1 MTFRR
6 KFTLPRREK
15 ERMPMRAKRAGRM
28 YPIVRYL
35 PDADEMSH
43 IRAAIIA
50 ISAGVSLISKFR
62 SIAVRKY

>member
-1 MTFRR
+1 
-6 KFTLPRREK
+6 
-15 ERMPMRAKRAGRM
+15 MRAKRAGRM